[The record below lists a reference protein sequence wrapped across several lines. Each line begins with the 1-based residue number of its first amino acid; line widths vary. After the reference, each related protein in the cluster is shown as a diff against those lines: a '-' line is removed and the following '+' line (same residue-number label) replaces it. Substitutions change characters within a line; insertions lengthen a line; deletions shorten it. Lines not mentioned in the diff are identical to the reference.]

1 MRLLAARPGEGK
13 IPPRDTGYAQV
24 VFTIPNLISLLRLG
38 LIPVFLWLLFGKDDP
53 AGAGS
58 VFFVIAWSDWIDG
71 YLARRLNQVSELGK
85 LLDPLAD
92 RIAVAVA
99 VVFGWVAG
107 VLAPWFAAALIV
119 RESLVGLAAIVVF
132 ARGAD
137 RSVEVRYL
145 GKVATFMV
153 YSAVT
158 WFYWA
163 DGWDWEWLEISALVV
178 GIIGLAIYYYVLAD
192 YARDLRA
199 KLAAVD
205 NRSST

>member
-1 MRLLAARPGEGK
+1 ML
-13 IPPRDTGYAQV
+13 TV
-24 VFTIPNLISLLRLG
+24 PNLISLIRLG

-58 VFFVIAWSDWIDG
+58 VFFVIAWSDWVDG
-71 YLARRLNQVSELGK
+71 YLARRLNQVSEIGK

-92 RIAVAVA
+92 RIAVFVA

-107 VLAPWFAAALIV
+107 VLAPWFAAALLA
-119 RESLVGLAAIVVF
+119 RESLVGIAASVGCG
-132 ARGAD
+132 RGAD
-137 RSVEVRYL
+137 RTVEVRYL
-145 GKVATFMV
+145 GKLATFMV

-163 DGWDWEWLEISALVV
+163 EGWGWRWLEALAFVV
-178 GIIGLAIYYYVLAD
+178 GTIGLAIYYWVLVG
-192 YARDLRA
+192 YGRDVRA

-205 NRSST
+205 HGSNQ

>member
-1 MRLLAARPGEGK
+1 ML
-13 IPPRDTGYAQV
+13 
-24 VFTIPNLISLLRLG
+24 TIPNLISLLRLA

-58 VFFVIAWSDWIDG
+58 VFFVIAWSDWVDG

-99 VVFGWVAG
+99 VIFGWVAG
-107 VLAPWFAAALIV
+107 VLAPWFALAIIV
-119 RESLVGLAAIVVF
+119 RESLVSIAAIVGF
-132 ARGAD
+132 LRGAGRFD
-137 RSVEVRYL
+137 VRYL
-145 GKVATFMV
+145 GKLATFMV

-163 DGWDWEWLEISALVV
+163 DGWGWGWLEALAFAV
-178 GIIGLAIYYYVLAD
+178 GTAGLVLYYWVLID
-192 YARDLRA
+192 YGRDFKT
-199 KLAAVD
+199 KLAAMND
-205 NRSST
+205 GSTE

>member
-1 MRLLAARPGEGK
+1 M
-13 IPPRDTGYAQV
+13 
-24 VFTIPNLISLLRLG
+24 FNIPNLISLIRLA

-53 AGAGS
+53 AGAGT
-58 VFFVIAWSDWIDG
+58 VFFVIAWTDWIDG
-71 YLARRLNQVSELGK
+71 YLARRLNQVTELGK

-119 RESLVGLAAIVVF
+119 RESLVAIVAIVGLLK
-132 ARGAD
+132 GAGRID
-137 RSVEVRYL
+137 VRYL

-163 DGWDWEWLEISALVV
+163 EGWDLGWLEALAFIGGTV
-178 GIIGLAIYYYVLAD
+178 GLVLYYWVLVD
-192 YARDLRA
+192 YGKDFKA
-199 KLAAVD
+199 KLAAVND
-205 NRSST
+205 GSTE

>member
-1 MRLLAARPGEGK
+1 M
-13 IPPRDTGYAQV
+13 
-24 VFTIPNLISLLRLG
+24 FTIPNFISLARLG

-53 AGAGS
+53 AGAGT
-58 VFFVIAWSDWIDG
+58 VFFFIAWTDWVDG
-71 YLARRLNQVSELGK
+71 YLARKLNQVSELGK

-119 RESLVGLAAIVVF
+119 REGLVGLAAIALFV
-132 ARGAD
+132 RGE

-145 GKVATFMV
+145 GKLATFLV

-163 DGWDWEWLEISALVV
+163 EGWDLSWLEALAFVV
-178 GIIGLAIYYYVLAD
+178 GTIGLVLYYWVLVD
-192 YARDLRA
+192 YGRDIRA
-199 KLAAVD
+199 KLASAQD
-205 NRSST
+205 RSNE

>member
-1 MRLLAARPGEGK
+1 ML
-13 IPPRDTGYAQV
+13 GYAPT
-24 VFTIPNLISLLRLG
+24 VFTIPNLISLIRLG

-58 VFFVIAWSDWIDG
+58 LFFFIAWSDWIDG

-85 LLDPLAD
+85 ILDPLAD
-92 RIAVAVA
+92 RLAVAVA
-99 VVFGWVAG
+99 VVSGWVAG
-107 VLAPWFAAALIV
+107 VLAPWFAIALIL
-119 RESLVGLAAIVVF
+119 RESLVGLAAIVVVV
-132 ARGAD
+132 RGAE
-137 RSVEVRYL
+137 RTVEVRYI

-163 DGWDWEWLEISALVV
+163 EGWDWRWLEILAYVV
-178 GIIGLAIYYYVLAD
+178 GTIGLAIYYYVLVD
-192 YARDLRA
+192 YAADVRA

-205 NRSST
+205 NGSST

>member
-1 MRLLAARPGEGK
+1 M
-13 IPPRDTGYAQV
+13 
-24 VFTIPNLISLLRLG
+24 FTIPNLISLIRLG
-38 LIPVFLWLLFGKDDP
+38 LIPLFLWLLFGKDDP
-53 AGAGS
+53 AGAGT
-58 VFFVIAWSDWIDG
+58 VFFVIAWSDWVDG

-119 RESLVGLAAIVVF
+119 REGLVALAAVAVF
-132 ARGAD
+132 VRGAD
-137 RSVEVRYL
+137 RTVEVRYL
-145 GKVATFMV
+145 GKVATFVV

-163 DGWDWEWLEISALVV
+163 DGWDWRWLEILAFL
-178 GIIGLAIYYYVLAD
+178 GGTAGLAIYYYVLVD
-192 YARDLRA
+192 YWQDVKA

-205 NRSST
+205 NGSSE

>member
-1 MRLLAARPGEGK
+1 M
-13 IPPRDTGYAQV
+13 
-24 VFTIPNLISLLRLG
+24 FTIPNLVSVLRLG

-53 AGAGS
+53 AGAGT
-58 VFFVIAWSDWIDG
+58 VFFFIAWSDWVDG

-92 RIAVAVA
+92 RIAVFVA

-107 VLAPWFAAALIV
+107 VLEPWFAGAVLL
-119 RESLVGLAAIVVF
+119 RESLVGVMAVF
-132 ARGAD
+132 MLVRGGGQI
-137 RSVEVRYL
+137 EVRYL

-163 DGWDWEWLEISALVV
+163 EGWDWRWLEILALVV
-178 GIIGLAIYYYVLAD
+178 GTVGLVLYYWVLTD
-192 YARDLRA
+192 YRRDVRA
-199 KLAAVD
+199 KLATLSDGSDV
-205 NRSST
+205 

>member
-1 MRLLAARPGEGK
+1 MSRRHA
-13 IPPRDTGYAQV
+13 GYAHTV
-24 VFTIPNLISLLRLG
+24 YTIPNLISVARLG

-119 RESLVGLAAIVVF
+119 RESLVAIAAVVVF
-132 ARGAD
+132 VRGAD
-137 RSVEVRYL
+137 LTVEVRYL
-145 GKVATFMV
+145 GKLATFMV

-163 DGWDWEWLEISALVV
+163 DGWEWRWLEALAV
-178 GIIGLAIYYYVLAD
+178 GVGTIGLAIYYWVLVD
-192 YARDLRA
+192 YGRDVRA

>member
-1 MRLLAARPGEGK
+1 MLN
-13 IPPRDTGYAQV
+13 
-24 VFTIPNLISLLRLG
+24 IPNLISLIRLG

-58 VFFVIAWSDWIDG
+58 VFFVIAWTDWIDG
-71 YLARRLNQVSELGK
+71 YLARRLNQVTELGK

-99 VVFGWVAG
+99 VIFGWVAG

-119 RESLVGLAAIVVF
+119 RESLVAIGAVVGVL
-132 ARGAD
+132 RGAGRID
-137 RSVEVRYL
+137 VRYL

-153 YSAVT
+153 YSAVR

-163 DGWDWEWLEISALVV
+163 EGWDLEWLEALAFIGGTV
-178 GIIGLAIYYYVLAD
+178 GLVLYYWVLVD
-192 YARDLRA
+192 YGRDFKA
-199 KLAAVD
+199 KLAAVND
-205 NRSST
+205 GSTE

>member
-1 MRLLAARPGEGK
+1 ML
-13 IPPRDTGYAQV
+13 
-24 VFTIPNLISLLRLG
+24 TIPNLISLIRLG
-38 LIPVFLWLLFGKDDP
+38 LVPVFLWLLLGKDDP

-58 VFFVIAWSDWIDG
+58 LFFFIAWSDWIDG

-132 ARGAD
+132 VRGAD
-137 RSVEVRYL
+137 RTVEVRYI
-145 GKVATFMV
+145 GKLATFMV

-163 DGWDWEWLEISALVV
+163 EGWEWGWLEAIAFAVGTVGLV
-178 GIIGLAIYYYVLAD
+178 IYYRVLID
-192 YARDLRA
+192 YARDVRA
-199 KLAAVD
+199 KLAALD
-205 NRSST
+205 DGSTP

>member
-1 MRLLAARPGEGK
+1 
-13 IPPRDTGYAQV
+13 
-24 VFTIPNLISLLRLG
+24 VFTIPNLISVIRLG

-58 VFFVIAWSDWIDG
+58 VFFVIAWTDWVDG

-99 VVFGWVAG
+99 VIFGWVAG
-107 VLAPWFAAALIV
+107 VLAPWFAVALIV
-119 RESLVGLAAIVVF
+119 RESLVGLAAIVVIV
-132 ARGAD
+132 RGAD
-137 RSVEVRYL
+137 RTVEVRYL
-145 GKVATFMV
+145 GKLATFMV
-153 YSAVT
+153 YSAIT

-163 DGWDWEWLEISALVV
+163 EGWGWSWLEALAFV
-178 GIIGLAIYYYVLAD
+178 GGTIGLAIYYWVLMD
-192 YARDLRA
+192 YARDVRA

-205 NRSST
+205 NGSNT

>member
-1 MRLLAARPGEGK
+1 
-13 IPPRDTGYAQV
+13 
-24 VFTIPNLISLLRLG
+24 VFTIPNLISLVRLG

-58 VFFVIAWSDWIDG
+58 VFFVIAWTDWVDG

-92 RIAVAVA
+92 RIAVGVA

-119 RESLVGLAAIVVF
+119 RESLVGVVAIVGF
-132 ARGAD
+132 LRGAGRID
-137 RSVEVRYL
+137 VRYL
-145 GKVATFMV
+145 GKLATFLV

-163 DGWDWEWLEISALVV
+163 EGWEWGWLEALGFAV
-178 GIIGLAIYYYVLAD
+178 GTVGLVLYYWVLID
-192 YARDLRA
+192 YGRDFKA
-199 KLAAVD
+199 KLAAA
-205 NRSST
+205 NHGSTE